1 MNASGAL
8 LFNTVLHEK
17 FAQELTEKG
26 HSKVLFLS
34 FPKHTRACVCKFLC
48 LSFYFKVKV
57 DVLDRHVA
65 FGK

>member
-26 HSKVLFLS
+26 HSKDLFLS

-65 FGK
+65 FGQ